1 MAWAMVKTLLTACAE
16 TSAEIRPLPVE
27 TMRSLVFTFVFAIAA
42 TPASAAES
50 NQPPRCT
57 AETLGAVSCMSTK
70 LCECVYER
78 GGAISG
84 KPSGYRWEC
93 GALRPDC
100 NQPGA
105 DLAGP
110 QWQMPAAVGIDR
122 SRHNTIVNQGATQS
136 QSNAPANPSGGG
148 ASR

>member
-1 MAWAMVKTLLTACAE
+1 ML
-16 TSAEIRPLPVE
+16 
-27 TMRSLVFTFVFAIAA
+27 RSLVFAGLLLPAAAFAQTA
-42 TPASAAES
+42 
-50 NQPPRCT
+50 QPPRCT
-57 AETLGAVSCMSTK
+57 AESVGAVACMSTK

-78 GGAISG
+78 GGAITG
-84 KPSGYRWEC
+84 RPTGYRWEC

-122 SRHNTIVNQGATQS
+122 SRSSTIVNQGVLQEQRNTQT
-136 QSNAPANPSGGG
+136 QGAGGG
-148 ASR
+148 GGSPAR